1 MNHDIFIFGSTVRGE
16 VASSSDI
23 DVLVVPV
30 SAVHPE
36 LYPASWSVYSRDT
49 IRSYYEEGRLFAW
62 HLHLESRCIYSA
74 SSKHWLKRLGCPSA
88 YRSARE
94 DVASLTTL
102 LRDSLLE
109 LENGTESVIYELGIC
124 YTALRD
130 IAMSASWH
138 LKGHP
143 CFSRYAPF
151 MLPGVHV
158 PIEREV
164 YEQAMMARHFST
176 RGSAPP
182 SATKDTVTALI
193 EAPLLEWANTLGD
206 ML

>member
-16 VASSSDI
+16 VGASSDI
-23 DVLVVPV
+23 DVLVIPV
-30 SAVHPE
+30 NTVSPE
-36 LYPASWSVYSRDT
+36 VYPASWSIYSRET

-74 SSKHWLKRLGCPSA
+74 SSEHWLETLGCPAA

-94 DVASLTTL
+94 DVASLTAL
-102 LRDSLLE
+102 LCDSLFE
-109 LENGTESVIYELGIC
+109 LQSGTESVIYELGIC

-138 LKGHP
+138 LTGRP

-151 MLPGVHV
+151 MLPGAQI
-158 PIEREV
+158 PIGLEV

-176 RGSAPP
+176 RGSAQPRAP
-182 SATKDTVTALI
+182 EDAIAAFIK
-193 EAPLLEWANTLGD
+193 APLLEWAQTLGD
-206 ML
+206 VL